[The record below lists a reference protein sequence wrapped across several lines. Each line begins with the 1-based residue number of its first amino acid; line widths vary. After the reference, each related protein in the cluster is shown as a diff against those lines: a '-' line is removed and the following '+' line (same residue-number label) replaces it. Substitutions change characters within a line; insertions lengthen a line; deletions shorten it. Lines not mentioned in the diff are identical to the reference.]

1 MNKVLVT
8 VGTTKFDSLIK
19 YLDEVAGYNFTFQI
33 GNGEYTPKNYHFFR
47 FSENISEYYKKAD
60 VIISHAGAGT
70 LYSLLRMHKKVLMV
84 PNLERRDKHQVEIAE
99 YLDSMGCAKW
109 CKSFDEI
116 LTNMINIS
124 TMQFSIY
131 ESDDFFK
138 FDEITQLLI

>member
-1 MNKVLVT
+1 MEQIK
-8 VGTTKFDSLIK
+8 KFNT
-19 YLDEVAGYNFTFQI
+19 AG
-33 GNGEYTPKNYHFFR
+33 K
-47 FSENISEYYKKAD
+47 
-60 VIISHAGAGT
+60 
-70 LYSLLRMHKKVLMV
+70 
-84 PNLERRDKHQVEIAE
+84 EIAE